1 MMTSG
6 KHMMYNG
13 SHISGSPVSQ
23 TTPLTELAMQA
34 RRAPRRRDAIAVL
47 AAQLAA
53 VAALI
58 WLVAGTVTAQAGDL
72 DALDSGEPA
81 VLAYAEPAPE
91 RFADPFAGQR
101 GLENH
106 DAHDGHPLNDA
117 WMGLNAVTADGVIAG
132 YVSDAFV
139 NPDGSIDEVIITPAP
154 GTALAH
160 PVYVPVDAVQF
171 DGAEVGLTMT
181 MAVLATQEP
190 VTEDFAAYA
199 E

>member
-6 KHMMYNG
+6 MHMTHNG
-13 SHISGSPVSQ
+13 SQ
-23 TTPLTELAMQA
+23 TTQTIPLTALAMQA
-34 RRAPRRRDAIAVL
+34 RPAPRRRDAVAIL

-72 DALDSGEPA
+72 DALDAGETP

-91 RFADPFAGQR
+91 RFADPFAEQR
-101 GLENH
+101 GLETH
-106 DAHDGHPLNDA
+106 DAYDGHPLNDA

-154 GTALAH
+154 GTALTH
-160 PVYVPVDAVQF
+160 PVYVPVEAVEF
-171 DGAEVGLTMT
+171 DGVEVGLTMT

-190 VTEDFAAYA
+190 VTEDYAAYA